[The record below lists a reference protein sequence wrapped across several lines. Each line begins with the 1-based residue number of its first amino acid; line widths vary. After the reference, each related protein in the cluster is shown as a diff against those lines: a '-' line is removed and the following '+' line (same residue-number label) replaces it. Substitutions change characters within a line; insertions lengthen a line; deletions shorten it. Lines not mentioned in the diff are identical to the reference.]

1 MKASKT
7 VARATTERLA
17 GGQPSVPRASLTA
30 VAVGGAVAVVVY
42 RVLRH

>member
-7 VARATTERLA
+7 VGKAAVERLA
-17 GGQPSVPRASLTA
+17 GDRASAPRASVAA

-42 RVLRH
+42 RALRN